1 MKLLIIEDDPNLSEV
16 IRQCVAPLYQTEQ
29 AFDGEEGL
37 YYASQNIY
45 DLILLDLMLPEMCIR
60 DRCMALR

>member
-37 YYASQNIY
+37 YYASQNI
-45 DLILLDLMLPEMCIR
+45 
-60 DRCMALR
+60 